1 MLNHWDIKETEKI
14 SKRKKKK
21 KKTVSMTVCFRLQ
34 TSKTLKYVGFCFVL
48 FLIAL
53 QSLCQLHPLFTSA
66 KVEAQSLSGLGQE
79 KHSLFQIQNALN
91 LALGLS
97 VWGMRRSFATHPWPG
112 IPIKL
117 TAFALGFPGGSD
129 GKASVYNAGDLGSS
143 PGLGRS
149 PGEGNGNP
157 LQDYCLENPM
167 DRGAW

>member
-1 MLNHWDIKETEKI
+1 
-14 SKRKKKK
+14 
-21 KKTVSMTVCFRLQ
+21 MTVCFRLQ

-157 LQDYCLENPM
+157 LQCSCLQNPR
-167 DRGAW
+167 DGGAWWAAVYGVAQSWTQLK

>member
-66 KVEAQSLSGLGQE
+66 KVEAQSLSGLG
-79 KHSLFQIQNALN
+79 I
-91 LALGLS
+91 
-97 VWGMRRSFATHPWPG
+97 
-112 IPIKL
+112 
-117 TAFALGFPGGSD
+117 
-129 GKASVYNAGDLGSS
+129 
-143 PGLGRS
+143 
-149 PGEGNGNP
+149 
-157 LQDYCLENPM
+157 
-167 DRGAW
+167 